1 MAVPDQLPVERLA
14 ARVLLL
20 DRDGRVLLF
29 RGCDPGR
36 PEAGEWWFTPGGGR
50 DEGETAQECAVRE
63 LREETGLD
71 LGVDQLGG
79 VVHERL
85 TVFPF
90 EGTTYRQTEDYFLV
104 RVDAHDVDTSG
115 FSEVENRF
123 VLGHRWWHPD
133 EIRTTTD
140 TVYPEELLEVLGRS
154 A

>member
-1 MAVPDQLPVERLA
+1 MTAPPVERLA

-50 DEGETAQECAVRE
+50 DAGETSKECAVRE

-71 LGVDQLGG
+71 LGPDQLGD

-90 EGTTYRQTEDYFLV
+90 DGTTYRQSEDYFLV
-104 RVDAHDVDTSG
+104 RIDAHEVDTAG

-133 EIRTTTD
+133 DLRTAGERY
-140 TVYPEELLEVLGRS
+140 YPEELLDVLGRV
-154 A
+154 AC

>member
-1 MAVPDQLPVERLA
+1 MKEPIDRLA

-29 RGCDPGR
+29 EGCDPGNPSGGR
-36 PEAGEWWFTPGGGR
+36 WWFTPGGGR
-50 DEGETAQECAVRE
+50 DTGETARQCAARE
-63 LREETGLD
+63 LHEETGL
-71 LGVDQLGG
+71 LLEPEAFGE

-90 EGTTYRQTEDYFLV
+90 DGQTYRQSEDYFLV
-104 RVDAHDVDTSG
+104 RVDRHEVDTSR

-133 EIRTTTD
+133 EIRETD
-140 TVYPEELLEVLGRS
+140 ETVYPEELLDLLGRAS
-154 A
+154 